1 MRIVHKTLLAA
12 IGLIAAAPAS
22 AQLTEQPVRIVSP
35 YAAGGVGDAIAR
47 LIAVPMHAA
56 LKRPV
61 IVENKTGAAGRIGV
75 RHVKD
80 AAADGSVLLFTPI
93 APMSVFPHVYS
104 DLGYDP
110 AADFQPIAQI
120 ATFDIGVAVGRNVPA
135 GSLAEL
141 VDWLRTHPEQA
152 VYGSPAAGSLPH
164 FFGTLFAQT
173 AGLDF
178 RHVPYKGNGAAIADL
193 AGGHLPV
200 FFTSTQD
207 LVAMHREKLI
217 RVLATSGAERSAALP
232 EVPTFKEAGY
242 AIRGD
247 GWYGIY
253 APAKTQPEMIA
264 RLNKIVVD
272 AVQSQEIR
280 SRMTD
285 LGLRPTGTSSD
296 ELAKIQRSDLQLWG
310 PIVKASGFKPD

>member
-1 MRIVHKTLLAA
+1 MRIVHRTLLAT

-22 AQLTEQPVRIVSP
+22 AQLIEQPVRIVLP
-35 YAAGGVGDAIAR
+35 YAAGGVGDAITR
-47 LIAVPMHAA
+47 LIAASMHAA

-93 APMSVFPHVYS
+93 APMSVFPHVYGE
-104 DLGYDP
+104 LGYDP
-110 AADFQPIAQI
+110 AADFQPISQI
-120 ATFDIGVAVGRNVPA
+120 ATFDLCVAVGPNVRA
-135 GSLAEL
+135 ASLGEL

-173 AGLDF
+173 AGLDL
-178 RHVPYKGNGAAIADL
+178 RHVPYKGNSHALPDL
-193 AGGHLPV
+193 IGGHLPV
-200 FFTSTQD
+200 FFTSTPD
-207 LVAMHREKLI
+207 VVALHREKRLH
-217 RVLATSGAERSAALP
+217 VLATSGAERSAGLP

-253 APAKTQPEMIA
+253 APAKTPPEMIA

-272 AVQSQEIR
+272 AVQSPEIR
-280 SRMTD
+280 SRMID
-285 LGLRPTGTSSD
+285 LGLRPTGTSPD
-296 ELAKIQRSDLQLWG
+296 ELAKIQRADLQLWG
-310 PIVKASGFKPD
+310 PIVKASGFKHD

>member
-1 MRIVHKTLLAA
+1 MRIVHRTLLAA

-22 AQLTEQPVRIVSP
+22 AQLIEQPVRIVLP

-47 LIAVPMHAA
+47 LIAVSMQAA

-93 APMSVFPHVYS
+93 APMSVFPHVYGE
-104 DLGYDP
+104 LGYDP
-110 AADFQPIAQI
+110 AADFQPISQI
-120 ATFDIGVAVGRNVPA
+120 ATFDLCVAVGRNVPA
-135 GSLAEL
+135 GSLGEL

-164 FFGTLFAQT
+164 FFGTLFTQT
-173 AGLDF
+173 AGLDL
-178 RHVPYKGNGAAIADL
+178 RHVPYKGNSHALPDL
-193 AGGHLPV
+193 IGGHLPV
-200 FFTSTQD
+200 FFTSTPD
-207 LVAMHREKLI
+207 VVALHREKLLH
-217 RVLATSGAERSAALP
+217 VLATSGAERSAGLP

-247 GWYGIY
+247 GWFAIY
-253 APAKTQPEMIA
+253 APAKTPPEMIA

-272 AVQSQEIR
+272 AVQSPEIR
-280 SRMTD
+280 SRMID
-285 LGLRPTGTSSD
+285 LGLHPTGTSPD

-310 PIVKASGFKPD
+310 PIVKAGFKPD